1 LNTEV
6 ISSNKAVITQLI
18 TVLERKKQDMNNIL
32 ATVYPTGNNNK
43 QLDLFNDIT
52 NFEEVLR
59 LYNTAVEMYLGL
71 KAPNMTQ
78 QTKLEMLGNMK
89 KIAPPLNYI
98 VSGIRQKIQFYH
110 HHNRDAGQRQQ
121 IGKLFARYTD
131 AYSCYSIILNQTQTG
146 ELHQISR
153 SDLEASI
160 KTAIS
165 QVQEIRDVFTTH
177 NLQSSFTAQGGD
189 PYFGALSLPQIQQIV
204 YGPQGQPAQQFIPAP
219 VANHAVPVPQV
230 IQQQALDQQGQPIEI
245 RRQKRSETNSSSL

>member
-1 LNTEV
+1 VNIRRSQINSVLNETNEFNAKAFALCKKYIQGTCENVLPYNALNTEV

-131 AYSCYSIILNQTQTG
+131 AYSCYSLILNQTQTG

-165 QVQEIRDVFTTH
+165 H
-177 NLQSSFTAQGGD
+177 
-189 PYFGALSLPQIQQIV
+189 
-204 YGPQGQPAQQFIPAP
+204 IPG
-219 VANHAVPVPQV
+219 N
-230 IQQQALDQQGQPIEI
+230 
-245 RRQKRSETNSSSL
+245 